1 MPMVIAVVVILGAI
15 FGGVLVTVS
24 TTHQVGFGM
33 DLQGVR
39 AYHAARAGLEL
50 GMWHVLRPG
59 GAGCVALS
67 TVSFAGNLNG
77 FFATVSCRQTV
88 HTEGGTA
95 VSMFAIESTGCNN
108 AAGCPAGAVFANY
121 VERRVRVTV
130 AQ

>member
-59 GAGCVALS
+59 GAGCGNFN
-67 TVSFAGNLNG
+67 VSFPGNLSG
-77 FFATVSCRQTV
+77 FFATVTCRQTA
-88 HTEGGTA
+88 HNEGGTT
-95 VSMFAIESTGCNN
+95 VNMFAIESTGCNN

-130 AQ
+130 AK